1 MKKLS
6 LYIHIPVCTKK
17 CYYCDFYSESSYS
30 ELIVPYIYALSH
42 EWELV
47 SRQFNLCD
55 VVIDTIYLGGGTPS
69 LLSEKLWDILVGGV
83 FARLNQGNTM
93 EWSIECNPDSFTS
106 DKAYMYAQSGV
117 NRLTF
122 GIQSLFDE
130 ELKLLGRIHTVK
142 RALDVL
148 CDKSLEKFDS
158 IGADLMYGIPDQT
171 VKSFSE
177 SLQTLLNSSC
187 LKHLSAYELMIEP
200 ATPLGRI
207 QKKLSFPDEEAVVE
221 MAGEL
226 LDITGQYGF
235 NRYEISNFAKPGF
248 NCRHNEIYWE
258 HEPYIGLGASAHS
271 YIHPYRWSNSRDI
284 RDYIKMLNK
293 GELPLDEKERIDPQ
307 TLARE
312 MVFLGFRRCCG
323 LNENLFEMK
332 TGKNFIEWAGYE
344 KIESFV
350 KKGIINYQKPW
361 YRLSE
366 SGFLIAD
373 AVAREFF

>member
-30 ELIVPYIYALSH
+30 ELIVPYIHALSY

-55 VVIDTIYLGGGTPS
+55 AVIDTIYIGGGTPS
-69 LLSEKLWDILVGGV
+69 LLPEKLWNILVREL
-83 FARLNQGNTM
+83 FARLNHSNTM

-106 DKAYMYAQSGV
+106 EKAYMYAQSGV

-130 ELKLLGRIHTVK
+130 ELKLLGRIHTAK

-148 CDKSLEKFDS
+148 NDKSLEKFDS

-177 SLQTLLNSSC
+177 SLQTLLSSSY
-187 LKHLSAYELMIEP
+187 LKHLSAYELIIEP

-207 QKKLSFPDEEAVVE
+207 QKKLSFPDEEAVIEIV
-221 MAGEL
+221 GEL
-226 LDITGQYGF
+226 LEKTGRYGF

-248 NCRHNEIYWE
+248 NCRHNEVYWE

-284 RDYIKMLNK
+284 REYIKLLNK
-293 GELPLDEKERIDPQ
+293 GELPLDEKERIDPD

-332 TGKNFIEWAGYE
+332 TEKNFIEWAGIG
-344 KIESFV
+344 KIEKFI